1 MEPVELLDKLALM
14 MRGMTMD
21 PAIPDHAKEALQ
33 AAIKE
38 AEDAV
43 AEHYE
48 KTCEPETNNREK
60 AEHAEFKPNYKR
72 PCQNCDQMP
81 TVDIFV
87 NGKLQDHMDLCGVC
101 TWGEADC
108 IDPENW

>member
-43 AEHYE
+43 AEHSD
-48 KTCEPETNNREK
+48 TT
-60 AEHAEFKPNYKR
+60 
-72 PCQNCDQMP
+72 
-81 TVDIFV
+81 
-87 NGKLQDHMDLCGVC
+87 
-101 TWGEADC
+101 GESHDR
-108 IDPENW
+108 